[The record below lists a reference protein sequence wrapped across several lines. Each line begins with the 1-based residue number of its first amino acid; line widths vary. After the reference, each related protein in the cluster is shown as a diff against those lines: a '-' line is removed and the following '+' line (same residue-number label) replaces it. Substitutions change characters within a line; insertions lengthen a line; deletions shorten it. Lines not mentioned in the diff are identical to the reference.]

1 MRVMTIIVVGISALG
16 LAGCAEMTDDGY
28 LPPPGYGEFDLRA
41 ATERAHDEIAYATY
55 RHVTGDLDCREACDV
70 FERGFHQAHRLRMT
84 SPAKCTDEFEDGLWS
99 QTEYQEGCRAYA
111 LKVMALVD
119 RYKVERRSTDQE

>member
-1 MRVMTIIVVGISALG
+1 MRFMTIILVSISALG
-16 LAGCAEMTDDGY
+16 LAGCAEMADDGY

-41 ATERAHDEIAYATY
+41 ATDRAHHELADATY
-55 RHVTGDLDCREACDV
+55 RRVTGDLDCRDACDV
-70 FERGFHQAHRLRMT
+70 FERGFERAHRLRIT

-111 LKVMALVD
+111 LKVIALVD
-119 RYKVERRSTDQE
+119 QFRIEARNAS

>member
-1 MRVMTIIVVGISALG
+1 MTIVLVGISALG
-16 LAGCAEMTDDGY
+16 LAGCAEMADDGY

-41 ATERAHDEIAYATY
+41 ATDRAHHELADATY
-55 RHVTGDLDCREACDV
+55 RRVTGDLDCREACDV
-70 FERGFHQAHRLRMT
+70 FERGFLQAHRLRIT

-111 LKVMALVD
+111 LKVIALVD
-119 RYKVERRSTDQE
+119 QFRIEARNAS